1 MVTLNALILVIG
13 ILAALA
19 AGFAIAKI
27 HSWIN
32 GMQKRLEALEQAQAK
47 HLPYR
52 TADAIEDAT
61 AALNAL
67 QFELDFKRDLLDNAI
82 SHLKQARGGN
92 AKGREA

>member
-1 MVTLNALILVIG
+1 MSGLFITIA
-13 ILAALA
+13 ILAALI
-19 AGFAIAKI
+19 AGFAIGKI
-27 HSWIN
+27 HTE
-32 GMQKRLEALEQAQAK
+32 MQHLRERIITLEQAQAK

-82 SHLKQARGGN
+82 SHLKQARGGSVRGS
-92 AKGREA
+92 KI